1 MLPSFFSPGELL
13 TENGNVDRGLDPEA
27 DPTGPDFQNG
37 TRHRPGDLDPLTGLA
52 AED

>member
-1 MLPSFFSPGELL
+1 MVPSFFPDEFL
-13 TENGNVDRGLDPEA
+13 TEDGNVHRGLDPDS
-27 DPTGPDFQNG
+27 DPTAPDFQNG